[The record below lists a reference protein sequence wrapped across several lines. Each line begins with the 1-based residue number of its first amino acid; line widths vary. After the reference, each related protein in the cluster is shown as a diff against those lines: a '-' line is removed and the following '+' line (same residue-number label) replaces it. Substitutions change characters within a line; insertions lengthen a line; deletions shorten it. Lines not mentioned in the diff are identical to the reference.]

1 MDAGFWHQKWQKNE
15 IGFHQSGADAQ
26 LVEHFPQLQLQ
37 AGNRVFVPLCG
48 KTLDIA
54 WMLDQGYRVA
64 GAELSQIAIEQL
76 FTNLNIKPEITTV
89 GALKRYSARNIDIF
103 VGDIFELT
111 AQELGTVDAIY
122 DRAALVALP
131 EATRKKYTPHLIT
144 ITNKPPQ
151 LLLCFEYDQDLMA
164 GPPFSITPDE
174 VVDHY
179 AATYQTI
186 LLEEEPLLQRI
197 KGKVEATA
205 SVWHLR

>member
-1 MDAGFWHQKWQKNE
+1 MDAHFWHQRWQKNE
-15 IGFHQSGADAQ
+15 IGFHQSDADAQ
-26 LVEHFPQLQLQ
+26 LVKHFPQLQLQ

-76 FTNLNIKPEITTV
+76 FANLGIKPEVTLV
-89 GALKRYSARNIDIF
+89 GPLKRYSGDNIDIF

-111 AQELGTVDAIY
+111 AQELGTIDAVY

-131 EATRKKYTPHLIT
+131 KETREKYTRHLAA
-144 ITNKPPQ
+144 ITNKAPQ
-151 LLLCFEYDQDLMA
+151 LLLCFEYDQSLMA

-174 VVDHY
+174 VVEHY

-186 LLEEEPLLQRI
+186 LLEEEPLPQRL
-197 KGKVEATA
+197 KGKVEAIG
-205 SVWHLR
+205 SVWHLK

>member
-15 IGFHQSGADAQ
+15 IGFHQSNADAQ
-26 LVEHFPQLQLQ
+26 LVKHFPQLQLQ
-37 AGNRVFVPLCG
+37 AGNRVFLPLCG

-54 WMLDQGYRVA
+54 WMLEQGYQVA

-76 FTNLNIKPEITTV
+76 FANLNIKPEITTV
-89 GALKRYSARNIDIF
+89 GPLKRYSAQNIDIF

-111 AQELGTVDAIY
+111 AQELGTVDAVY

-131 EATRKKYTPHLIT
+131 KETRKKYTPHLIT
-144 ITNKPPQ
+144 ITDRAPQ

>member
-15 IGFHQSGADAQ
+15 IGFHQSNADAQ
-26 LVEHFPQLQLQ
+26 LVKHFPQLQLQ
-37 AGNRVFVPLCG
+37 AGNRVFLPLCG

-54 WMLDQGYRVA
+54 WMLEQGYQVA

-76 FTNLNIKPEITTV
+76 FANLNIKPEITTV
-89 GALKRYSARNIDIF
+89 GPLKRYSAQNIDIF

-111 AQELGTVDAIY
+111 AQELGTVDAVY

-131 EATRKKYTPHLIT
+131 KETRKKYTPHLIT
-144 ITNKPPQ
+144 ITDRAPQ

-174 VVDHY
+174 IVDHY